1 MAKTFSVRTGEPSR
15 FLPAAFALLVAS
27 CAPAEEPAYID
38 PPLGPTGLSGRELTA
53 FVVAR
58 GDSLELPG
66 EWTPPPGDALEHS
79 TAGFAKILCS
89 AVFLTGLDPAD
100 AAENVG
106 YFSSPYEDR
115 AYVTDTV
122 VDYAREEVR
131 LTLPSGVVR
140 EAKRYGSQGCVARP
154 IGEDSVFFTP
164 TVVAPNLPDAATT
177 PWPLGDVVP
186 EEPWPSEVDSVL

>member
-1 MAKTFSVRTGEPSR
+1 MCDTRGSRSRYAGSGTFLA
-15 FLPAAFALLVAS
+15 LPLLIFGLSS
-27 CAPAEEPAYID
+27 CAPEGGPPSTEPGS
-38 PPLGPTGLSGRELTA
+38 GPVGLSGQELMA

-79 TAGFAKILCS
+79 IAGFAKILCS

-115 AYVTDTV
+115 VHVTDTV
-122 VDYAREEVR
+122 VDFARQEVR

-140 EAKRYGSQGCVARP
+140 VAKRYGSQGCVARP
-154 IGEDSVFFTP
+154 IGEDSVFFMP
-164 TVVAPNLPDAATT
+164 TIVEPNLPDAATT
-177 PWPLGDVVP
+177 LWPMGDIIAD
-186 EEPWPSEVDSVL
+186 EPILSR